1 MDDKNGIN
9 ESQDSINQ
17 KDYENES
24 NSLQTKQNQEFQSVS
39 FNAL

>member
-1 MDDKNGIN
+1 MN

-24 NSLQTKQNQEFQSVS
+24 NSLQTKQNHEFQSVS